1 MMRVLKARQPGQKNR
16 RPAVTERLKADP
28 SKPSAVRIA
37 EHALRNAGWS
47 VAARREILR
56 LIKAGVGDA
65 PFVHKATD
73 QGRLTE
79 TGTWPTSGV
88 THARCCEC
96 QGLNPDALGP
106 PALRDA
112 ADPIDK

>member
-1 MMRVLKARQPGQKNR
+1 MTIQKTYQPQRRTMRGKAAAALRS
-16 RPAVTERLKADP
+16 DP

-47 VAARREILR
+47 VAARRKILR

-65 PFVHKATD
+65 PFVHRATD
-73 QGRLTE
+73 QVRLTE
-79 TGTWPTSGV
+79 NDTGPTSGI
-88 THARCCEC
+88 THASRCEC
-96 QGLNPDALGP
+96 QSLVPDTLGP
-106 PALRDA
+106 PARPRA